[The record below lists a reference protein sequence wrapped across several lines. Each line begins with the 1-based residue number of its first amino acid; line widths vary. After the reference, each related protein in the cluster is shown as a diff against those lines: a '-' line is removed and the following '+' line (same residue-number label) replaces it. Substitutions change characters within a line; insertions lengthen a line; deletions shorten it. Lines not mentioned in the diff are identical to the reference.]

1 MSMTEAI
8 PAELGFMGGQSL
20 VLFNHPLPQRA
31 VETLPLVE
39 IQVEPLEDSGPPGRK
54 ESETFSYDRNG
65 HMDRKEKK
73 GLLIDSYF

>member
-20 VLFNHPLPQRA
+20 VLFHHPLPKRA
-31 VETLPLVE
+31 VESLPLAE
-39 IQVEPLEDSGPPGRK
+39 IQVEPLDDSGGSDRK

-65 HMDRKEKK
+65 RMDCEEKK

>member
-8 PAELGFMGGQSL
+8 PAELGFVGGQSL
-20 VLFNHPLPQRA
+20 VLFHHPLPQRA

-39 IQVEPLEDSGPPGRK
+39 IQVEPLEDSGRSARK

-65 HMDRKEKK
+65 RMDHEEKK